1 MAFWDLI
8 PTYALAFLAY
18 QIGRNPS
25 LFISS
30 SKPQHKMVSPD
41 SDLPMGKYPA
51 KKHALKVKNYF
62 QSRKSEKKAQSALL
76 IAGGEIEPIKYCDQ
90 TKEFRQNRYFFY
102 LTGVNIPGS
111 AVFFDFEN
119 DKLTLFLP
127 NVDSDDVMWSGPP
140 LGPEEALEKFDVD
153 EVLYARQLPPF
164 LGKFESCHIYTTD
177 LDNIHDPSVAE
188 LLVPSDPDLFYALDE
203 ARLTKDEYEIELLR
217 RAAKITDNCHLSVMS
232 ALPIEKNEGHFHAEF
247 TYHAIRQGSKH
258 QGYDPI
264 CCSGPNCST
273 LHYVK
278 NDENLENKQSVLIDA
293 GAEWENYTA
302 DVTRCFPLSGKFTKE
317 HREIYD
323 TVLKMQTEVM
333 NRIKPG
339 VDWEKLHVL
348 AHRVLIRSFLNL
360 GIFKAGY
367 SEEEIMDRKASLC
380 FFPHGLGHLLG
391 MDTHDVGGHA
401 NYEDPDPLLKFL
413 RLRRP
418 LEENMVVTNEPGV
431 YFNPFLIKE
440 FLMKYPKR
448 KEVVNEEV
456 MEKYMYVGGVRIED
470 DILVTADGFE
480 NLTGITSDPEEIEKI
495 VSDGIKKGRSHFHV
509 IN

>member
-1 MAFWDLI
+1 MPIGELLLTCSLVFV
-8 PTYALAFLAY
+8 AY
-18 QIGRNPS
+18 QFGRD
-25 LFISS
+25 S
-30 SKPQHKMVSPD
+30 SKFPFSSRPPQKMSPSD
-41 SDLPMGKYPA
+41 SDLPKGKYPA
-51 KKHALKVKNYF
+51 KKHALKIKKNF
-62 QSRKSEKKAQSALL
+62 LSRKGEEQTESALFV
-76 IAGGEIEPIKYCDQ
+76 AGGEIEPIKYCDQ

-111 AVFFDFEN
+111 AAFFDFKSE
-119 DKLTLFLP
+119 KLTLFLP
-127 NVDSDDVMWSGPP
+127 DVDSDDVMWSGLP
-140 LGPEEALEKFDVD
+140 LSVEAAYDKFDVD
-153 EVLYARQLPPF
+153 EVLYAKNLPSF
-164 LGKFESCHIYTTD
+164 LSKFESSCIYTTD
-177 LDNIHDPSVAE
+177 LDNVHDPNVAE
-188 LLVPSDPDLFYALDE
+188 MLVPSDPDLFYALDE
-203 ARLTKDEYEIELLR
+203 SRLTKDEYEIGLLR

-278 NDENLENKQSVLIDA
+278 NDESLENKQSVLIDA

-302 DVTRCFPLSGKFTKE
+302 DVTRCFPLNGKFTKE

-323 TVLKMQTEVM
+323 TVLKMQSEVM
-333 NRIKPG
+333 DRIKPG
-339 VDWEKLHVL
+339 VEWEKLHIL

-360 GIFKAGY
+360 GIFKSGY
-367 SEEEIMDRKASLC
+367 SEEEILDRKASLC

-391 MDTHDVGGHA
+391 MDTHDVGGRA
-401 NYEDPDPLLKFL
+401 NYEDSNPLLKFL

-431 YFNPFLIKE
+431 YFNPFLIEE
-440 FLMKYPKR
+440 FLIKYPKR
-448 KEVVNEEV
+448 KEVVNEEI

-470 DILVTADGFE
+470 DVLVTADGCE
-480 NLTGITSDPEEIEKI
+480 NLTGITSDPEEIERI
-495 VSDGIKKGRSHFHV
+495 VCDGINKGRSHFHV
-509 IN
+509 IA